1 MEHGLWYVP
10 WHDLLLPGPSW
21 AEKIVRPIL
30 VYLALLLI
38 FRLASKRE
46 LAQAT
51 LFDFLIILLI
61 SNVVQNAMIGSDNSV
76 LGAFAGAIV
85 LVLLS
90 GLLNRLTA
98 NNKRRRLLLEGNP
111 SLLIRDGALD
121 EAAMRRQAISRNDL
135 FMAIRKLGLSRLAQ
149 VGFAILELDGSISV
163 IPSDS
168 DRRPHDCLPP
178 EAVGAESRE
187 DGDR

>member
-1 MEHGLWYVP
+1 MAHLLWYIP
-10 WHDLLLPGPSW
+10 WREVLLPGPSW
-21 AEKIVRPIL
+21 AEKIIRPVLIY
-30 VYLALLLI
+30 VTLLII

-61 SNVVQNAMIGSDNSV
+61 SNVVQNAMIGNDSSV
-76 LGAFAGAIV
+76 LGAVVGAIV

-90 GLLNRLTA
+90 GALNRLTA
-98 NNKRRRLLLEGNP
+98 RSKRSRVFLEGKP
-111 SLLIRDGALD
+111 TLLILQGELD
-121 EAAMRRQAISRNDL
+121 EKAMLRQSISRNDL
-135 FMAIRKLGLSRLAQ
+135 FMAVRKQGLSRLAD

-163 IPSDS
+163 IPCD
-168 DRRPHDCLPP
+168 DDTRPRDCLPP

-187 DGDR
+187 DGGD